1 MEFGIPEEL
10 VLQLSVLVGEV
21 GLALLTRL
29 RWSFLL
35 CLQCL
40 EKSAMD
46 LLEGMRR
53 EEEKAVFPIDSFDD
67 SSLFGVVGCYLIVL
81 AHDEILHTLLFLLLD
96 LIGLVLVDHLRT
108 LLFVNFIGELFFNLV
123 YYWKLNRI
131 RLRLLRGFLCLLDD
145 FFLEV
150 VVLSGKKPG
159 GRILPNIPA
168 IIQYQMVLFFG
179 GQYFLEGLT
188 LQIAILVSAYY
199 IREERF
205 LVLQEQQWFRIPS
218 AKGMDEFFPRVLCP
232 NVLANLLSVDAGS
245 LGVDVYLVVLGDD
258 VEKVLE
264 VGPHLH
270 DDQILAVGQSLERPV
285 DLGYDVVLR

>member
-10 VLQLSVLVGEV
+10 VLQLRVLVGEV

-35 CLQCL
+35 CLQSL

-46 LLEGMRR
+46 LLEGMRCK
-53 EEEKAVFPIDSFDD
+53 EEKAVFPIDSFDD
-67 SSLFGVVGCYLIVL
+67 SSLFGVVRCYLSVL
-81 AHDEILHTLLFLLLD
+81 GHDEILHTLLFLLFSLFR
-96 LIGLVLVDHLRT
+96 LVLVDHLRT
-108 LLFVNFIGELFFNLV
+108 LLFVNFIDTLFFNLV
-123 YYWKLNRI
+123 YYCKLDRI
-131 RLRLLRGFLCLLDD
+131 RLRLLRVFLCLLDD

-150 VVLSGKKPG
+150 VVLSGKKPR
-159 GRILPNIPA
+159 GRILPNVPA

-199 IREERF
+199 IHEERF
-205 LVLQEQQWFRIPS
+205 LVLQEQQWFRIPG
-218 AKGMDEFFPRVLCP
+218 AKGMDEFLPRVLCP
-232 NVLANLLSVDAGS
+232 NVLANFLSVDAGS
-245 LGVDVYLVVLGDD
+245 LGVDVYLVVFGDD
-258 VEKVLE
+258 VEEVLE
-264 VGPHLH
+264 VGPHLD
-270 DDQILAVGQSLERPV
+270 DDQILAVGQGLERPV